1 MRYVALVAVVLLAL
15 VAQGCAQ
22 NNGVGRKG
30 DPIKASQIYAELGLG
45 YLQEGEVERAI
56 SKLERALEL
65 NKKNAAAHHYL
76 AEAYKQLNDPELA
89 ERHYKKAVALAPDDA
104 TILNNYGAFLC
115 GQSRIDDAEKY
126 FLKAAET
133 PRYRTPE
140 LSYENIALCAMRAD
154 DRAKAETYF
163 RKALSLMPNLPKSL
177 YYMAQLSYGKGDY
190 LRARAFLQRL
200 EKARG
205 MTEQALRLGVKVE
218 TALGDSAAAA
228 RYRQA
233 LDKRLNPASNEKQS
247 PESQ

>member
-1 MRYVALVAVVLLAL
+1 MRYVTRVAVVLLVL
-15 VAQGCAQ
+15 FAQGCAQ
-22 NNGVGRKG
+22 NNDMGRKG

-65 NKKNAAAHHYL
+65 NKKNAPAHHYL

-89 ERHYKKAVALAPDDA
+89 EQHFKKAVALAPNDA
-104 TILNNYGAFLC
+104 SILNNYGAFLC
-115 GQSRIDDAEKY
+115 SQSRIDDAEKY
-126 FLKAAET
+126 FLKAAQT

-140 LSYENIALCAMRAD
+140 LAYENAALCAMRAD
-154 DRAKAETYF
+154 DKTRAETYF

-177 YYMAQLSYGKGDY
+177 FYMAQLSYDKGDY

-200 EKARG
+200 EKARA
-205 MTEQALRLGVKVE
+205 MTEQALRLGIKVE

-233 LDKRLNPASNEKQS
+233 LDKRLNPVSDKKQTS
-247 PESQ
+247 ESQ